1 MNIIVVGAGWAGE
14 HHVKAIQALQRE
26 GRDVSIAAL
35 VDTDHD
41 HLAQCAASW
50 GIKPTF
56 TELKDALADTNAE
69 AVLLATP
76 HHLHRAA
83 AEAAAAGGRHVL
95 VEKPMALTLDDA
107 DAMID
112 ACREAGVTLM
122 VLESTRYQRGN
133 LLIAD
138 ALRRGAI
145 GQVLSGRINRIGRG
159 RHSYR
164 YPGRRAWL
172 ADPHV
177 CGGGI
182 WMVNGI
188 HLMSRARMFFG
199 EVVRID
205 AREVHSDRFESPLEA
220 TVVALVEFES
230 GAVVTLTLSAE
241 LHGYG
246 RWGDLAIFGADG
258 TLGMADRKA
267 DVIEIHREGRGEAE
281 VVDCADV
288 PRHGADGYFV
298 RQIEEFLA
306 AVADRRDPI
315 TSGVSERASL
325 AAVLAGYDSIRTGR
339 PVSPDAPLLVGTSA
353 PPDPAEYLAHARP
366 LAVHQ
371 DANTEQ
377 A

>member
-1 MNIIVVGAGWAGE
+1 MEIIVVGAGWAGE

-26 GRDVSIAAL
+26 GRDVGIAAL
-35 VDTDHD
+35 VDTDAAQ
-41 HLAQCAASW
+41 LAQCAAAW
-50 GIKPTF
+50 GIESTF
-56 TELKDALADTNAE
+56 TELTDALADTNAE

-76 HHLHRAA
+76 HHLHRAGV
-83 AEAAAAGGRHVL
+83 ELSAAGGRHVL

-112 ACREAGVTLM
+112 AARKANVTLM
-122 VLESTRYQRGN
+122 VLESIRYQRSS

-159 RHSYR
+159 RHTYA

-172 ADPHV
+172 ADPAV

-188 HLMSRARMFFG
+188 HLMSKARMCFG

-205 AREVHSDRFESPLEA
+205 AREVHSDKFESPLEA
-220 TVVALVEFES
+220 TVVALAEFDR

-246 RWGDLAIFGADG
+246 RYGDLTIFGADG
-258 TLGMADRKA
+258 TLSMADRNA
-267 DVIEIHREGRGEAE
+267 QTIEIHREGRADVETH
-281 VVDCADV
+281 DCADL
-288 PRHGADGYFV
+288 PRHDADGYFV

-306 AVADRRDPI
+306 AIDEGRDPV

-325 AAVLAGYDSIRTGR
+325 AAVLAGYESIRTGR
-339 PVSPDAPLLVGTSA
+339 PVSPEAPLLIGTSA
-353 PPDPAEYLAHARP
+353 PPDPAEYLAAPKPR
-366 LAVHQ
+366 AV
-371 DANTEQ
+371 DEPR
-377 A
+377 

>member
-1 MNIIVVGAGWAGE
+1 MDIIVVGAGWAGE
-14 HHVKAIQALQRE
+14 HHVKAIQALQQE
-26 GRDVSIAAL
+26 GRDVAIAAL
-35 VDTDHD
+35 VDTDRD
-41 HLAQCAASW
+41 HLAQCASAW
-50 GIKPTF
+50 GIEPTF
-56 TELKDALADTNAE
+56 TELKDALAGTNAE

-83 AEAAAAGGRHVL
+83 AEMAAAGGRHVL

-112 ACREAGVTLM
+112 ACRKANVTLM
-122 VLESTRYQRGN
+122 VLESTRYQRRN
-133 LLIAD
+133 LLTAD
-138 ALRRGAI
+138 ALRRGEI

-159 RHSYR
+159 RHTYG

-172 ADPHV
+172 ADPDV

-188 HLMSRARMFFG
+188 HLMSKARMFFG

-205 AREVHSDRFESPLEA
+205 AREVHSARFESPLEA
-220 TVVALVEFES
+220 TVVALVDFDS

-246 RWGDLAIFGADG
+246 RYGDLAIFGADG

-267 DVIEIHREGRGEAE
+267 DTIEIHREGRTDAE
-281 VVDCADV
+281 VRDCTEP
-288 PRHGADGYFV
+288 PRQDADGYFV
-298 RQIEEFLA
+298 RQIEEFLD
-306 AVADRRDPI
+306 AVDDGRDPV
-315 TSGVSERASL
+315 TSGASERASL

-339 PVSPDAPLLVGTSA
+339 PVSPEAPLLVGTSS
-353 PPDPAEYLAHARP
+353 PPDPADYLARARQP
-366 LAVHQ
+366 
-371 DANTEQ
+371 
-377 A
+377 